1 MIKLVVEPSTPP
13 VEWDVFVRSAAPFSI
28 ALDGYVKGVPQ
39 YEPAGPF
46 LNLNHH
52 EDCFRPAMHATCGQ
66 VLRMLRTGLMS
77 TFRNGEGPTAHV
89 FVNDCDEDVCTSWY
103 LLKHHAVCA
112 QTMNPLLNRL
122 VQMEDDLDSTGG
134 AYPFPLDLPVLREL
148 AWVFEPYRQFRLS
161 GGLDKKNARAYTDV
175 IENVEGRIG
184 RHITGRGEEI
194 PLDTRY
200 ERIGG
205 GPGWTMVREFGSQ
218 ARTGMFSDGIRAFVS
233 VRDVGPGRW
242 VYTVWRISPFIRFNC
257 RRILDACNEF
267 ERSLLTTAEELTRF
281 EKGDLW
287 GGGDDGGGSPR
298 VGGSK
303 VAPADLEKLINQV
316 GV

>member
-13 VEWDVFVRSAAPFSI
+13 VEWDTFVKSAAPFSI
-28 ALDGYVKGVPQ
+28 ALDGYVKGVPRFDLS
-39 YEPAGPF
+39 GPF

-66 VLRMLRTGLMS
+66 VLRLLRGGL
-77 TFRNGEGPTAHV
+77 FRDFRTEDGPTAFV

-103 LLKHHAVCA
+103 LIKHHAVCA
-112 QTMNPLLNRL
+112 QSMNPLLNRL

-134 AYPFPLDLPVLREL
+134 AYPFPVDLPVMREL
-148 AWVFEPYRQFRLS
+148 AWVFEPYRQFRLN
-161 GGLDKKNARAYTDV
+161 GGLDKKNARAYMDV
-175 IENVEGRIG
+175 IENVGGRIG
-184 RHITGRGEEI
+184 QHVTGRGEEI

-218 ARTGMFSDGIRAFVS
+218 ARTGMFSDGIRAFAS
-233 VRDVGPGRW
+233 VREIGQGRW
-242 VYTVWRISPFIRFNC
+242 THTVWRTSPLIKFNC
-257 RRILDACNEF
+257 RRIFNRCNEI
-267 ERSLLTTAEELTRF
+267 ERSLASTDEERTRI
-281 EKGDLW
+281 ESGDLW

-303 VAPADLEKLINQV
+303 IAPPLLEKVVNEV